1 MHKIAVQVCRRR
13 GFWHPANRL
22 PASNVPPRLRLLN
35 PAVTFSRRIA
45 TGQILIA
52 LSLAVVMTAGCTS
65 LPKPEHAGMPIPVV
79 TLAETPAVV
88 RTTVLAVA
96 RGRRIEKINRVGRAE
111 GLLYRAYIADKLG
124 PELLAVDDK
133 GKIVDDAVVIPF
145 DEMPEAVR
153 KSTQTAVTGSKLQ
166 ICRKSIHSPE
176 PMYVIDYL
184 IEEDEPVFALIDG
197 AGVVHAVFGYAEG
210 DPD

>member
-1 MHKIAVQVCRRR
+1 MFCRRIT
-13 GFWHPANRL
+13 P
-22 PASNVPPRLRLLN
+22 
-35 PAVTFSRRIA
+35 
-45 TGQILIA
+45 GQIVTA
-52 LSLAVVMTAGCTS
+52 LSVLVVVTAGCTS
-65 LPKPEHAGMPIPVV
+65 LPKQAGVPIPVV
-79 TLAETPAVV
+79 TLAEAPAAV

-111 GLLYRAYIADKLG
+111 GPLYRAYIADKLG
-124 PELLAVDDK
+124 PELLAVDDR
-133 GKIVDDAVVIPF
+133 GKIVDDAVAIPF
-145 DEMPEAVR
+145 AEMPEAVR
-153 KSTQTAVTGSKLQ
+153 KSAQTGVAGKLQ
-166 ICRKSIHSPE
+166 ICRKSIHSAE

>member
-1 MHKIAVQVCRRR
+1 M
-13 GFWHPANRL
+13 
-22 PASNVPPRLRLLN
+22 
-35 PAVTFSRRIA
+35 FSRRIA
-45 TGQILIA
+45 IGQIVIA
-52 LSLAVVMTAGCTS
+52 LSLVVVMTGGCTS
-65 LPKPEHAGMPIPVV
+65 LPKQAGVPIPVV
-79 TLAETPAVV
+79 TLAETPAAV

-124 PELLAVDDK
+124 PELLAVDDG
-133 GKIVDDAVVIPF
+133 GKIIDDAVVIPF
-145 DEMPEAVR
+145 AEMPEAVR

-166 ICRKSIHSPE
+166 ICRKSIHSTE

>member
-1 MHKIAVQVCRRR
+1 MRKIAVVVCPRG
-13 GFWHPANRL
+13 GFWHHANRE
-22 PASNVPPRLRLLN
+22 PADSAPALRLLN
-35 PAVTFSRRIA
+35 FAPIFSRRIA
-45 TGQILIA
+45 IGQIVIA
-52 LSLAVVMTAGCTS
+52 LSMVVVMTTGCTS
-65 LPKPEHAGMPIPVV
+65 LPKPVGMPIPVV

-96 RGRRIEKINRVGRAE
+96 RGRRIEKINRVGRLE

-124 PELLAVDDK
+124 PELLAVDDG

-145 DEMPEAVR
+145 TEMPEAVR
-153 KSTQTAVTGSKLQ
+153 NSAQTGVAGKLQ
-166 ICRKSIHSPE
+166 TCRKSIHSPE
-176 PMYVIDYL
+176 TMYVIDYL
-184 IEEDEPVFALIDG
+184 VEEDEPVFALIDG

>member
-1 MHKIAVQVCRRR
+1 M
-13 GFWHPANRL
+13 
-22 PASNVPPRLRLLN
+22 
-35 PAVTFSRRIA
+35 FSRRIA
-45 TGQILIA
+45 IGQIVVA
-52 LSLAVVMTAGCTS
+52 LSVVVVMTAGCTS
-65 LPKPEHAGMPIPVV
+65 LPKQAGMPIPVV
-79 TLAETPAVV
+79 TLSETPAVV
-88 RTTVLAVA
+88 HATILAVA
-96 RGRRIEKINRVGRAE
+96 HERRIEKINRVGRAE

-133 GKIVDDAVVIPF
+133 GKIVDDAVVLPF
-145 DEMPEAVR
+145 DQMPEAVR
-153 KSTQTAVTGSKLQ
+153 KATQTAVTGSKLQ

>member
-1 MHKIAVQVCRRR
+1 M
-13 GFWHPANRL
+13 
-22 PASNVPPRLRLLN
+22 
-35 PAVTFSRRIA
+35 FSRRIV
-45 TGQILIA
+45 IV
-52 LSLAVVMTAGCTS
+52 LSVVVVMTAGCTS
-65 LPKPEHAGMPIPVV
+65 LPKHAGVPIPVV
-79 TLAETPAVV
+79 TLTETPAAV

-96 RGRRIEKINRVGRAE
+96 RGRRIEKINRVGRLE

-124 PELLAVDDK
+124 PELLAVDDG

-145 DEMPEAVR
+145 AEMPEAVR
-153 KSTQTAVTGSKLQ
+153 KSAQTGVAGKLQ
-166 ICRKSIHSPE
+166 TCRKSIHSPE
-176 PMYVIDYL
+176 TMYVIDYL